1 MAQTSPSAPDA
12 SANDASATDA
22 SELPIFRFMRTIRPD
37 VASVCEQDDANLNG
51 SGIYCS
57 IMVLNSVMERA
68 GNRKLEEHNL
78 TIPQWLALGAVLH
91 CGQDG
96 ISHGQLG
103 QRMMLSK
110 APVTGLVDR
119 LARARLVERRPDEH
133 DRRVSRVV
141 ITPAGEAMWK
151 SAQETLTSSTK
162 NEMLDSLSEEQQTQ
176 LLRLLSH
183 LLSSFASQDPHVA
196 ELVEDARGEMNS

>member
-1 MAQTSPSAPDA
+1 MVHTSPSAPDE
-12 SANDASATDA
+12 TGLT

-37 VASVCEQDDANLNG
+37 AASFCKTNDAG
-51 SGIYCS
+51 AMGPGIYCS

-91 CGQDG
+91 CGADG
-96 ISHGQLG
+96 LSHGQLG

-119 LARARLVERRPDEH
+119 LARAGLVERRPDEH

-141 ITPAGEAMWK
+141 ITPDGEAMWK
-151 SAQETLTSSTK
+151 RAHETLTSSAK
-162 NEMLDSLSEEQQTQ
+162 NDMLDSLSEEQQSQ
-176 LLRLLSH
+176 LLHLLSH
-183 LLSSFASQDPHVA
+183 LLSSFAAQDPHVA
-196 ELVEDARGEMNS
+196 ELVENARTNAE

>member
-1 MAQTSPSAPDA
+1 MADISPSAP
-12 SANDASATDA
+12 SA
-22 SELPIFRFMRTIRPD
+22 SELPIFRFMRMINPG
-37 VASVCEQDDANLNG
+37 ASADCEKSEAAAMG
-51 SGIYCS
+51 PGIYCS

-78 TIPQWLALGAVLH
+78 TIPQWFGLGAVLH
-91 CGQDG
+91 SGDEG

-119 LARARLVERRPDEH
+119 LARAGLVERRPDEH

-141 ITPAGEAMWK
+141 ITSEGEAMWRR
-151 SAQETLTSSTK
+151 AHETLRGGSK
-162 NEMLDSLSEEQQTQ
+162 KDMLESLSEDQQDQ
-176 LLRLLSH
+176 LLHLLSH
-183 LLSSFASQDPHVA
+183 LLSSFASQDEQVA
-196 ELVEDARGEMNS
+196 ELVEDARSNAE

>member
-1 MAQTSPSAPDA
+1 
-12 SANDASATDA
+12 
-22 SELPIFRFMRTIRPD
+22 MRTIRPD
-37 VASVCEQDDANLNG
+37 VASVCGQGDSNAQG
-51 SGIYCS
+51 PGIYCS

-78 TIPQWLALGAVLH
+78 TISQWLALGAVLH
-91 CGQDG
+91 CGAEG

-119 LARARLVERRPDEH
+119 LARAGLVERRPDEH
-133 DRRVSRVV
+133 DRRVSRVM
-141 ITPAGEAMWK
+141 ITPEGEAMWK
-151 SAQETLTSSTK
+151 RAQETLISSAHSD
-162 NEMLDSLSEEQQTQ
+162 MLDSMSEEQQTQ
-176 LLRLLSH
+176 LLQLLSL

-196 ELVEDARGEMNS
+196 ELVENARGEISN

>member
-1 MAQTSPSAPDA
+1 MAHTSSSAPDA
-12 SANDASATDA
+12 SAFSA
-22 SELPIFRFMRTIRPD
+22 SELPIFRFMRTIGPCD
-37 VASVCEQDDANLNG
+37 ASLSEHEEADAMG
-51 SGIYCS
+51 PGIYCS

-91 CGQDG
+91 CGDAG
-96 ISHGQLG
+96 LSHGQLG

-119 LARARLVERRPDEH
+119 LARAGLVKRQPDEN

-141 ITPAGEAMWK
+141 ITPAGETMWNQ
-151 SAQETLTSSTK
+151 AHETLNSSSK
-162 NEMLDSLSEEQQTQ
+162 SDMLENMSDEQQSQ
-176 LLRLLSH
+176 LLHLLSH

-196 ELVEDARGEMNS
+196 ELVEASRGGEEI